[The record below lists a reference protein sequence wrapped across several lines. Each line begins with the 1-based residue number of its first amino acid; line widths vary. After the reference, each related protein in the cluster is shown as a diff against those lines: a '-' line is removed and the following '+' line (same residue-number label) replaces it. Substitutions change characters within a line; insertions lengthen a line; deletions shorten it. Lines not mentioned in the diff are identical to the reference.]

1 MSNPMYEYFYGVYE
15 SDDPEDTLEHHGI
28 LGMKWGIR
36 RFQNYDGSLKA
47 AGKKRRAEER
57 VQKRAERKAAKAEK
71 KAAKEEEARKK
82 IRAEIDDAI
91 ANVDFEKLSKYKGQM
106 TDDDLKRIADRA
118 GNLGRTSTQ
127 LENYK
132 KSLPPS
138 TFDKAM
144 KTLGAMKTGMDA
156 VKEAYSSFNNLK
168 KEFGLDN
175 KSIIEAAL
183 KDKSDSGSKSGSD
196 EPDIFDRVSDLTKKI
211 AKDAGSKAADKIKAA
226 QEKRE
231 ADKLQKQLK
240 EASDRIKDNDTLDWL
255 KSISGSDKSD
265 SKEPEKPKA
274 NFDSGFK
281 LKDGDYDTA
290 TGKSVGKFIDKLGS
304 VGDVTNKERSYNK
317 GAYSQQ
323 QLRDSVSGHGKIDR
337 GFKLGDG
344 DYDLF
349 RNASTTPVSKAK
361 SSTGSKTIDRILKS
375 SSAGSTSIEDLTS
388 DLLRRN
394 GQKLGL

>member
-1 MSNPMYEYFYGVYE
+1 MYEYFYGVYE

-47 AGKKRRAEER
+47 EGRKRRAEER

-82 IRAEIDDAI
+82 LRAEIDDAI

-175 KSIIEAAL
+175 KSVIEAAL

-196 EPDIFDRVSDLTKKI
+196 EPDIFDKVADLTKKI
-211 AKDAGSKAADKIKAA
+211 AKDAGSKAADKIKAT

-274 NFDSGFK
+274 NFDSVFK

-304 VGDVTNKERSYNK
+304 VGDVTNKERTYNK

-323 QLRDSVSGHGKIDR
+323 QLRDSVSGKGNIDR
-337 GFKLGDG
+337 GFRLGEG
-344 DYDLF
+344 DYSLF
-349 RNASTTPVSKAK
+349 RNASTTPVSKAG

-375 SSAGSTSIEDLTS
+375 SSAANTSIDDLNS

>member
-28 LGMKWGIR
+28 LGMKWGVR

-47 AGKKRRAEER
+47 AGRKRRAEER

-196 EPDIFDRVSDLTKKI
+196 EPDIFDRVTDLTKKI
-211 AKDAGSKAADKIKAA
+211 AKDAGSKAADKIKVA

-255 KSISGSDKSD
+255 KSISGSDKQKTD
-265 SKEPEKPKA
+265 AEK
-274 NFDSGFK
+274 
-281 LKDGDYDTA
+281 
-290 TGKSVGKFIDKLGS
+290 
-304 VGDVTNKERSYNK
+304 
-317 GAYSQQ
+317 Q
-323 QLRDSVSGHGKIDR
+323 RDLQISVSGKGNIDR
-337 GFKLGDG
+337 GFRLGEG
-344 DYDLF
+344 DYSLF
-349 RNASTTPVSKAK
+349 
-361 SSTGSKTIDRILKS
+361 S
-375 SSAGSTSIEDLTS
+375 SSAVKDTKVSDLPKPRKNTLPKGSGSKPISEVLKDLDDLTS
-388 DLLRRN
+388 DLTDGNRRR
-394 GQKLGL
+394 LGL

>member
-196 EPDIFDRVSDLTKKI
+196 EPDIFDRVADLTKKI
-211 AKDAGSKAADKIKAA
+211 AKDAGSKAADKVKAA

-265 SKEPEKPKA
+265 SKEPEKPKV

-281 LKDGDYDTA
+281 LKDGDYDVFKQPKFSTSDSLPKFNEKLDRYIESK
-290 TGKSVGKFIDKLGS
+290 TGKAPEPAKPKANF
-304 VGDVTNKERSYNK
+304 
-317 GAYSQQ
+317 
-323 QLRDSVSGHGKIDR
+323 DS
-337 GFKLGDG
+337 GFTLGDG
-344 DYDLF
+344 DYSLF

-361 SSTGSKTIDRILKS
+361 SSTGSKTIDRILKT
-375 SSAGSTSIEDLTS
+375 SSADSTSIEDLTS